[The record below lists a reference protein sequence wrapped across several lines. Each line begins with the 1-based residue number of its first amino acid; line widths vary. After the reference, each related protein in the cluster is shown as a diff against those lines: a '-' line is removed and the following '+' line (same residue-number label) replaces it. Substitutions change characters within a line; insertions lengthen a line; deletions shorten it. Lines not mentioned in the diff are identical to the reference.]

1 MFELLGSD
9 LLPVPADC
17 VPRAFCNHMGSE
29 VKANTMEVEMQNE
42 SKELGE
48 RAQWKTLD
56 QAVPEAHMVSSPR
69 TFSYTSQKNPH

>member
-1 MFELLGSD
+1 
-9 LLPVPADC
+9 
-17 VPRAFCNHMGSE
+17 
-29 VKANTMEVEMQNE
+29 MEVEMQNE